1 MDNIQHQVLRICK
14 DKSNRI
20 NYLLFWGFAV
30 IIILN
35 GLYGTTAYAYG
46 SWVTDTGGQNI
57 YGVAPVSG
65 SSTPEDGT
73 STDTFTKKILN
84 FCLKLPDGIRNALT
98 GDGYNFSLDGIILGR
113 LAVGGSGNSVNY
125 TGFDM
130 SDGNLYGAVGA
141 VIYKTLR
148 AVVLGGMLLMYM
160 YMLATHVFKSGEKSR
175 AELKESLMRL
185 VIMFLLIYI
194 MPQLVDIVIYLRDFV
209 LNLVY
214 RGMTTSG
221 MVDANNMGT
230 NAELI
235 TVYRDMA
242 YSESGFGFFTFLLY
256 LGVCIGCIFFL
267 WEYMKIAIIQMM
279 LFAIY
284 PVVALLSVHNKKLFS
299 DWWGMFFSNCL
310 IPVMDYSLLLIP
322 VFIGEAMGEVHP
334 MLSAIMQVAI
344 IAQTV
349 PARNAM
355 LRIFSNATG
364 IAAGGGFGGLGM
376 LGMMAMAALRRKAFN
391 GSTEGGQGLA
401 DGDPSNADLAQD
413 MSENFQREF
422 PSIPDYVRNEGDTQ
436 DTGIGIAD
444 TASDQ
449 ADIMSASDE
458 SVRDLV
464 ADGTEEGIHHI
475 GDDAEEEHT
484 EEMIPSIDTSDDVF
498 ESERDG
504 IRDAE
509 EALNTLPDGAFNDGT
524 YNNDVEQITENELPL
539 EPVGTDRTLGTEPP
553 LGSLTEQTS
562 ENTQSTNLDHIMP
575 HQSPVL
581 DQTENS
587 LAGKGKEPQAVPQ
600 KVNGGMPVYQQEA
613 GRADISGSQNTYDE
627 PKSLHR
633 FNTLRVA
640 NLERLDRANQQA
652 EGLQN
657 KMNSLNEAHKKNE
670 MAYSDRRAEYEEAKI
685 EYNSAKMN
693 YETASKEHGFGS
705 NEAQEAKVQYQSV
718 ENEMHEKQKRV
729 EEARKNARESQAE
742 VDKQKTV
749 IEANRKEIKKAEVQE
764 EKFANTAGQYGM
776 RDTKYTTAADF
787 TRQRKIDEIKR
798 THANYKN
805 FNSSGFKNSLSPE
818 EKAAFSR
825 EQQLHERHKKV
836 SKAVAVAGTLAGGA
850 AGTVIGS
857 FGGDKGMKAGA
868 MMGGVAGGSTAA
880 GAARLAETGIEA
892 ARAAVQTA
900 DDGKINRKNSSAKK
914 SEQRV
919 QKSSGGV
926 RRTKAE
932 QTGSRGGN
940 NSRMKPGE
948 MLDRRAEKAAEK
960 DQEISKLL

>member
-1 MDNIQHQVLRICK
+1 MDNMRHLVFQAHKGKTVKICH
-14 DKSNRI
+14 
-20 NYLLFWGFAV
+20 LLFMSFV
-30 IIILN
+30 IIVMIN
-35 GLYGTTAYAYG
+35 GLHNPVVRAYG
-46 SWVTDTGGQNI
+46 SWVTDTGGQQI

-65 SSTPEDGT
+65 SATPEDGT
-73 STDTFTKKILN
+73 STDIFTKKILN

-130 SDGNLYGAVGA
+130 SDGNLYGTVGA

-160 YMLATHVFKSGEKSR
+160 YMLATYVFKSGEKSR

-185 VIMFLLIYI
+185 GIMFLLIYI
-194 MPQLVDIVIYLRDFV
+194 MPQLVDVVIYLRDFV

-235 TVYRDMA
+235 TVYRNMA

-279 LFAIY
+279 LFAVY
-284 PVVALLSVHNKKLFS
+284 PVIALLSVHNKKLFS

-364 IAAGGGFGGLGM
+364 VAAGGGFGGLGM
-376 LGMMAMAALRRKAFN
+376 LGMMAMAALRRKSFG
-391 GSTEGGQGLA
+391 GSPDGSQGGNEGEPFDA
-401 DGDPSNADLAQD
+401 DAAQEL
-413 MSENFQREF
+413 SENFKREF
-422 PSIPDYVRNEGDTQ
+422 PSIPDYTRDGNDAP
-436 DTGIGIAD
+436 GIGIDD
-444 TASDQ
+444 TFSDA

-464 ADGTEEGIHHI
+464 ADGTGEAEHQAENGAEEISAEEGLPEVDA
-475 GDDAEEEHT
+475 GDDMPEAEREE
-484 EEMIPSIDTSDDVF
+484 
-498 ESERDG
+498 

-509 EALNTLPDGAFNDGT
+509 EALNVPPDSSFDNDI
-524 YNNDVEQITENELPL
+524 DQATENEAPL
-539 EPVGTDRTLGTEPP
+539 EAIRADKALWTEEAGGRLPEQASETEKATVP
-553 LGSLTEQTS
+553 EGSISQ
-562 ENTQSTNLDHIMP
+562 QVP
-575 HQSPVL
+575 SPGNFVNKH
-581 DQTENS
+581 T
-587 LAGKGKEPQAVPQ
+587 GKEDKKQSVP
-600 KVNGGMPVYQQEA
+600 KAGDGSMPVYQQDA
-613 GRADISGSQNTYDE
+613 GRTGTGGADNVYDE

-633 FNTLRVA
+633 FNALRA
-640 NLERLDRANQQA
+640 GNLERLDKANQQA
-652 EGLQN
+652 ESLQN
-657 KMNSLNEAHKKNE
+657 KMHALNEVHRKNE
-670 MAYSDRRAEYEEAKI
+670 ETYSDNRAAYDQAKI
-685 EYNSAKMN
+685 KYNSAKAN
-693 YETASKEHGFGS
+693 YEAAGREYGAKSAET
-705 NEAQEAKVQYQSV
+705 QEARVQYQSA
-718 ENEMHEKQKRV
+718 EKDMHEKQKSM
-729 EEARKNARESQAE
+729 EEARKSMQSSQSD

-749 IEANRKEIKKAEVQE
+749 IEANRNEIKRAEAQE
-764 EKFANTAGQYGM
+764 EKYANIAGQYGM
-776 RDTKYTTAADF
+776 RDTKYKNAADF

-805 FNSSGFKNSLSPE
+805 FNSGGFRNSLSPE

-825 EQQLHERHKKV
+825 EQQLHEKHRKAGRAV
-836 SKAVAVAGTLAGGA
+836 SA
-850 AGTVIGS
+850 AGALTGTAAGMVVGS
-857 FGGDKGMKAGA
+857 FGGEKGMKAGA
-868 MMGGVAGGSTAA
+868 VMGGAAGGGIAAGTAHAAASVLEAGQSIIHEENKNEGAGNIRDAQRKTGRKVQRKPA
-880 GAARLAETGIEA
+880 GAARINTDQQSQRRFASERDIRTSRPE
-892 ARAAVQTA
+892 
-900 DDGKINRKNSSAKK
+900 DD
-914 SEQRV
+914 
-919 QKSSGGV
+919 
-926 RRTKAE
+926 
-932 QTGSRGGN
+932 
-940 NSRMKPGE
+940 
-948 MLDRRAEKAAEK
+948 LDRRAKLAAEK
-960 DQEISKLL
+960 DPEISKLLQE